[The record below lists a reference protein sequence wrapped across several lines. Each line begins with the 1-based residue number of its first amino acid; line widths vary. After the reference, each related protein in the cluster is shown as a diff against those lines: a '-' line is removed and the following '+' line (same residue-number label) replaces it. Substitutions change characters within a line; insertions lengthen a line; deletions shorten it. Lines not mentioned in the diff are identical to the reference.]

1 MHFPCKENQL
11 FSGIHALNAFW
22 RNSENVGTSASRC
35 PTSDSSTPPQTSWG
49 KLFFFPL
56 HLWDTLTENIKMQ
69 SCLFSFCHYGEVS
82 SIPSVF
88 LKLKPVF
95 FQRQRNC
102 TELSRCLKT
111 PAEIYWF
118 KNLTLKK
125 KKEESHV
132 SEDGKC
138 LSIVNEQFNRADFFR
153 CVKKKIVKRLSLKET
168 RKWQSVLQSASE
180 VTQLQ
185 GLQDLSEKYWDAGLT
200 LSLWIKQ
207 IWCSGKMKMVA
218 LVKLDAANSTS
229 SLATPLAGLDALSL
243 FSSVSL
249 MKVEGLPPH
258 LPYSWQTSLIN
269 HSPTARRPEETQPS
283 SEMCSL

>member
-1 MHFPCKENQL
+1 MYSPVFTFNLYVLCCLDFTENLYYKKPYLEMHFPCKENQL

-125 KKEESHV
+125 KGV
-132 SEDGKC
+132 SCFGGWKMPFNC
-138 LSIVNEQFNRADFFR
+138 KWTIQQSRFLS
-153 CVKKKIVKRLSLKET
+153 
-168 RKWQSVLQSASE
+168 
-180 VTQLQ
+180 
-185 GLQDLSEKYWDAGLT
+185 
-200 LSLWIKQ
+200 
-207 IWCSGKMKMVA
+207 
-218 LVKLDAANSTS
+218 
-229 SLATPLAGLDALSL
+229 
-243 FSSVSL
+243 
-249 MKVEGLPPH
+249 
-258 LPYSWQTSLIN
+258 
-269 HSPTARRPEETQPS
+269 
-283 SEMCSL
+283 MC